1 MIADLSPEKFVMIFV
16 FSFVFCF
23 YIFLIDINGKGLA
36 SETPTNC
43 GTVTGSG
50 NRKFAGVDLLSDEIV
65 SEQLTRY

>member
-1 MIADLSPEKFVMIFV
+1 MIAHLSPEKFVMIFV
-16 FSFVFCF
+16 FSFVLFT
-23 YIFLIDINGKGLA
+23 DINGKGLA
-36 SETPTNC
+36 SETPRNC

>member
-1 MIADLSPEKFVMIFV
+1 MIFA
-16 FSFVFCF
+16 FSFVLFT
-23 YIFLIDINGKGLA
+23 DINGKGLA